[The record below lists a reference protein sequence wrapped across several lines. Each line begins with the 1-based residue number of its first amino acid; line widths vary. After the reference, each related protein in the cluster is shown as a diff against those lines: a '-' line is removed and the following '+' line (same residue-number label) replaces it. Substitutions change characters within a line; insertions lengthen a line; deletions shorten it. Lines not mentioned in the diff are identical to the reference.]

1 MSIFSRLFKVG
12 EAQANSAIDKIEDPV
27 KMSQQAIRD
36 LKVDLTKAL
45 ESLAEV
51 KALAIRTRRDQ
62 KSYQQQSADYEKKAM
77 LLLQRAQQG
86 QMDPSEA
93 DRLAS
98 EALNKKEQAT
108 QQMTRLQSEV
118 QKYDSMTSNLEAQV
132 NRLRSQIST
141 WENELRTLEARSKV
155 STATKKLNK
164 QMAGIDTSST
174 VAMLERMK
182 AKVEEEESLAES
194 YGEIAAAPRS
204 LDDEINKALAE
215 GESSQS
221 EQLAALKARMGISGG
236 SSEPKRLE
244 S

>member
-36 LKVDLTKAL
+36 LKADLTKAL

-86 QMDPSEA
+86 QMDQSEA
-93 DRLAS
+93 DRLAG

-118 QKYDSMTSNLEAQV
+118 QKYDSMTANLETQI

-141 WENELRTLEARSKV
+141 WENELKTLEARSKV

-182 AKVEEEESLAES
+182 ARVEEEESLAES

-221 EQLAALKARMGISGG
+221 EQLAALKARMGIGSGA
-236 SSEPKRLE
+236 SEPKRLE

>member
-93 DRLAS
+93 DRLAG

-108 QQMTRLQSEV
+108 QQMTRLQSEA

>member
-108 QQMTRLQSEV
+108 QHMTRLQSEV

-221 EQLAALKARMGISGG
+221 EQLAALKARMGIGG
-236 SSEPKRLE
+236 GSEPKRLE

>member
-36 LKVDLTKAL
+36 LKADLTKAL

-86 QMDPSEA
+86 QMEQSEA

-118 QKYDSMTSNLEAQV
+118 QKYDSMTANLETQI

-141 WENELRTLEARSKV
+141 WENELKTLEARSKV

-182 AKVEEEESLAES
+182 ARVEEEESLAES

-221 EQLAALKARMGISGG
+221 EQLAALKARMGIGSGA
-236 SSEPKRLE
+236 SEPKRLE